1 MATTPPSTANNQQSS
16 ARRDFRDKPDL
27 AEDVDR
33 VVGLVQ
39 PNVRQPYA
47 ATRRVTRNEVLHVI
61 PSLPLTLV
69 YPRTPFESRFL
80 FLGYERG
87 RAGNGPTQPCS
98 SRTVADREGAGD
110 QASSYPV
117 SQRCMIPCYLDDSY
131 IFESIGGVRWRGP

>member
-61 PSLPLTLV
+61 PSLHLPLSTPERHSNLGFCSRV
-69 YPRTPFESRFL
+69 RT
-80 FLGYERG
+80 
-87 RAGNGPTQPCS
+87 
-98 SRTVADREGAGD
+98 REGGEWTDPAVL
-110 QASSYPV
+110 QPYRS
-117 SQRCMIPCYLDDSY
+117 
-131 IFESIGGVRWRGP
+131 GP